1 MRTISWKHPA
11 IALIASA
18 IIAACSSDSSPGSA
32 DGGDAGSLCGN
43 KKVDKGEDCDG
54 TTSASCMAAT
64 MGSKTSGTVS
74 CNPKTCKFDTSK
86 CTTGGTGGSAGAAG
100 TSGTGGSI
108 GTGGGPASK
117 DGGSDASDASAT
129 KDGSVDGSMTDAAM
143 DSGKGGSAGS
153 AAGAAGAGGTAGEG
167 GGGAGGA

>member
-54 TTSASCMAAT
+54 TTTATCMVAT
-64 MGSKTSGTVS
+64 SGSKMSGTVKCTS
-74 CNPKTCKFDTSK
+74 KCKFDVSG
-86 CTTGGTGGSAGAAG
+86 CTGGGTGGSAGAAG
-100 TSGTGGSI
+100 MPGTGGSI